1 MELIKT
7 GVKKIMALRKKC
19 TRCGWEG
26 PESELVMVN
35 ICPDCSTGHSPLW
48 RLMKKLNDV
57 ECPNCSWRS
66 SPDMAKKEP
75 ECPKCG
81 DEYLKDVEPL

>member
-1 MELIKT
+1 MTK
-7 GVKKIMALRKKC
+7 RFSC

-26 PESELVMVN
+26 DEVVIIN
-35 ICPDCSTGHSPLW
+35 VCPDCGTGHSPLW
-48 RLMKKLNDV
+48 RLMKKVNDV

-66 SPDMAKKEP
+66 TPDSAKKEP

-81 DEYLKDVEPL
+81 DEYLITIDSP

>member
-1 MELIKT
+1 MP
-7 GVKKIMALRKKC
+7 KKC

-26 PESELVMVN
+26 DESELVIVN

-66 SPDMAKKEP
+66 SPDSARKEP

-81 DEYLKDVEPL
+81 DEYLQDIVAGS